1 MAAYSGKNGKAVI
14 GSSGVLNELTSWQL
28 TEKGDQVEVTA
39 MSASAGPK
47 DFVAALSEWSGQVS
61 MNYDPTDADGQE
73 LLVANYATT
82 LKVYPQGDG
91 STMKYWSG
99 SIFVTD
105 AQRQASVDGKIAL
118 TVSFKGTG
126 ALSRA
131 TVA

>member
-14 GSSGVLNELTSWQL
+14 GSTGTLNELTSWQL

-39 MSASAGPK
+39 MSDTAGPK
-47 DFVAALSEWSGQVS
+47 SFVATLTEWSGQVS
-61 MNYDPTDADGQE
+61 MNYDPADADGQE
-73 LLVANYATT
+73 LLVANWTGA
-82 LKVYPQGDG
+82 LKVYPQGDA

-99 SIFVTD
+99 TIFVTD
-105 AQRQASVDGKIAL
+105 AQRQASVDGKIQL

-126 ALSRA
+126 TLTRA